1 VRPVPK
7 YQFRFRW
14 WPGRGFTLI
23 ELLVVIAII
32 AVLIGLLL
40 PAVQK
45 VREAANRVK
54 CQNNLKQLGLAVHNY
69 HDTYNWVPP
78 GGWLGDRSG
87 SDWSDDRGSWLVF
100 TLPFMEQSGLYN
112 QIPRIYFDLNATGSA
127 GSPSRPLDHVNPVGL
142 AATPIGS
149 NDAYGRPGLGILPV
163 KLPYGRCPSDDWTI
177 DDPHYSNYM
186 GCTGSQCS
194 GGPCGVAPDT
204 DPYLLYCDPS
214 NNGLGNWGYVASP
227 WHGNSFDATD
237 IRGMFNRL
245 GVVMTFAN
253 VPDGLSNTIMLGECT
268 IGQND
273 QLRFNYGWYGYN
285 GGNNIAST
293 TMPIN
298 YATDPNN
305 TGWSGVAYDGS
316 CTNWQTNVWN
326 WNLSLGFKSK
336 HMGGANFCLADGSV
350 RYISQDIDPRTFNLM
365 GCRNDGQVFTM
376 PP

>member
-7 YQFRFRW
+7 NQFKFRW
-14 WPGRGFTLI
+14 WGRGFTLI

-32 AVLIGLLL
+32 AVLVGLLL

-69 HDTYNWVPP
+69 HDTFNWIPP
-78 GGWLGDRSG
+78 GGWLGDRSQQ
-87 SDWSDDRGSWLVF
+87 DWNDDRGSWLVF
-100 TLPFMEQSGLYN
+100 TLPYMEQSGLFN
-112 QIPRIYFDLNATGSA
+112 QIPRIFLDTNQHALESWT
-127 GSPSRPLDHVNPVGL
+127 SPPTPDNRPIDQIAPVGR
-142 AATPIGS
+142 AATPVGQ

-163 KLPYGRCPSDDWTI
+163 KLPYGRCPSDDWSI

-186 GCTGSQCS
+186 ASTGSQCS
-194 GGPCGVAPDT
+194 GGPCGQPPDT

-214 NNGLGNWGYVASP
+214 NNGLGNWGYIASP
-227 WHGNSFDATD
+227 WHGNSMDAND

-293 TMPIN
+293 TIPIN
-298 YATDPNN
+298 YATGSEQYRL
-305 TGWSGVAYDGS
+305 GW
-316 CTNWQTNVWN
+316 Q
-326 WNLSLGFKSK
+326 
-336 HMGGANFCLADGSV
+336 CL
-350 RYISQDIDPRTFNLM
+350 
-365 GCRNDGQVFTM
+365 CK
-376 PP
+376 